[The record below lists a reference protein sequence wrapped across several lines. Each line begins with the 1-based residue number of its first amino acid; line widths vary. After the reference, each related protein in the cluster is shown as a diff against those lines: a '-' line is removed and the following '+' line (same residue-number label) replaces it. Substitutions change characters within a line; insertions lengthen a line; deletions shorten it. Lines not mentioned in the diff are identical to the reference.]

1 MRYHSKIS
9 GPILDRIDLHVWVD
23 QIPLK
28 ALLSPANSE
37 TSEQVRNRVNE
48 AREFQLGRRGK
59 KEPNAALKNEEIQTV
74 LNEDPSL
81 PCWLESLLE
90 TRHLSARAIFRMAK
104 VARTIA
110 DLNQETTVRRSH
122 FEEALMY
129 RGLDELLDQ

>member
-28 ALLSPANSE
+28 DLLSPANSE
-37 TSEQVRNRVNE
+37 TSQQVRNRVNE
-48 AREFQLGRRGK
+48 AREFQLDRRGK
-59 KEPNAALKNEEIQTV
+59 KESNAALKNEEIQTV

-110 DLNQETTVRRSH
+110 DLNQEKTVRRSH

-129 RGLDELLDQ
+129 RGLDELLEQ